1 MNGTETIAEIKTEVN
16 KETPEQKYNKL
27 RSVCWNGAITSFAFA
42 YIFDKKAQRHSFYSN
57 LLKVFGIIVPVAVGA
72 TALGYGLNAY
82 ILKLVIA
89 LAIPLSILQL
99 IFSVFAVVQ
108 KWDDELAYAFEAS
121 QDLSTLSDSFKNL
134 GNLPP
139 NTFDELNN
147 KYIILNVNL
156 KARTQQNSKHNIK
169 EWELRM
175 GMRYALRE
183 FRRKCVGCDK
193 VPVSMESTDCDICG
207 KFNKTLNYKLFKP

>member
-1 MNGTETIAEIKTEVN
+1 M
-16 KETPEQKYNKL
+16 ETPEERFNKL
-27 RSVCWNGAITSFAFA
+27 RTICWNNAITAFGIA
-42 YIFDKKAQRHSFYSN
+42 YIFDKKAQRHGFYTN
-57 LLKVFGIIVPVAVGA
+57 LLKVFGIVVPVAVGA
-72 TALGYGLNAY
+72 TALGYGMDSKV
-82 ILKLVIA
+82 LKAIIG

-99 IFSVFAVVQ
+99 IFSVLAVVH

-121 QDLSTLSDSFKNL
+121 QDLSLLSDSFKKL

-139 NTFDELNN
+139 ENYKELDDRFE
-147 KYIILNVNL
+147 ILNSRL

-183 FRRKCVGCDK
+183 FQRPCIGCK
-193 VPVSMESTDCDICG
+193 ETPTSMKSTDCDICG
-207 KFNKTLNYKLFKP
+207 KFDKSINYKIFKP